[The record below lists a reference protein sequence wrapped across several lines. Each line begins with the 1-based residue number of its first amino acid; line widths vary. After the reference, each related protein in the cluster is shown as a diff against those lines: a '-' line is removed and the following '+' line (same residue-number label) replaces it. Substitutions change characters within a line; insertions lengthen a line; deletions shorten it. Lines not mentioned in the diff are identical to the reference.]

1 MRIPSCTN
9 MTLKASPLSNRG
21 FDRREYPRF
30 RRPHTNPGT
39 LTGCPISHSHIPLIV
54 LHTTLP
60 QQRYQF
66 ITSGEF
72 PMMFFLID
80 DILYDTLLVS
90 LRVGEG
96 TISLLPFHEL
106 REAFTVSRHIVVGS
120 NFEVV
125 YKRCHCYRWVQSYK
139 HVYVVWHA
147 IDAIKNALMIFAEAI
162 NVHVEVTLMRLCN
175 RCCTLVSTENYV
187 VDEFCISHILLLL
200 GHPFGVRVWGA
211 LVRGCS
217 LRSYPRS
224 RGYSLRSN
232 PRLLSVD
239 AFSVLRLQSY
249 NIFVN

>member
-125 YKRCHCYRWVQSYK
+125 DKRCHCYRWVQSYK

-162 NVHVEVTLMRLCN
+162 SCYCWGTLWGAGLGRSCPRVLA
-175 RCCTLVSTENYV
+175 TLVPSEPGVLPAVEPSVTERRRFQRPKVAN
-187 VDEFCISHILLLL
+187 
-200 GHPFGVRVWGA
+200 
-211 LVRGCS
+211 
-217 LRSYPRS
+217 
-224 RGYSLRSN
+224 
-232 PRLLSVD
+232 
-239 AFSVLRLQSY
+239 LQQ
-249 NIFVN
+249 IFD